1 MKKTFDISVIFTTRR
16 FHVIFWFFLVMG
28 VFCLNPNPTF
38 SQEIK
43 VPASELILKD
53 TINYGDSART
63 GILNKII
70 QPFRFKENRLHRER
84 ERMVELIRWLTDQ
97 GDLSIDSTTVNA
109 IVEDLLNLTK
119 EIAATQDSTVLLQNE
134 INQMIL
140 DLNTKAP
147 KQLVDSVQVQLG
159 NVLQKLLDETNAQ
172 TASSKNDI
180 QSKLAALRQIQ
191 YSCSFDS
198 LPILQATVGDTLL
211 VSYKKCLSPYTK
223 VFGYHQ
229 PSMNSKIGFYNFNY
243 LTDIVL
249 SSYEL
254 GSNGLESNPNSVSSL
269 LTGGILE
276 NNQPYQKDVSLAVHS
291 NSSSVISNFL
301 SQSNAQSQL
310 FSRLKSLIST
320 YKLNGINIYFEA
332 LQSKDVSKF
341 SAFIIQLK
349 KELASI
355 DSSLILTVSV
365 PPIANSK
372 DMTLAS
378 SIDFMAINS
387 SVDYYLVQTQKLNI
401 TATRIPFSLSPLY
414 PDKANSRGSIQN
426 TFSFYSNGKI
436 PVSKL
441 VMTLSYQGITWAMPD
456 FVPGSRAL
464 DFGTFINYDEI
475 QSTIVSTIGQPEG
488 AMQGYDAEQ
497 AAYYLNYGTL
507 GNLKQVWYE
516 DSQSLVDKYDWALTN
531 GVGGVAIWGLGYDSG
546 YSDLWDALGASL
558 IGIDSVVV
566 ATKAI
571 DTLSTKLTLYDYL
584 WTYKQDIQ
592 WAGLNDIYIGN
603 PYKSPEADY
612 CFFETYPDTDSI
624 AMLAQ
629 SEGITNFWENRNAF
643 VKYDSTQYYSVNS
656 NKDCICMIGRWD
668 TYSRINGIITI
679 VLIGLMLIVLIF
691 LLIGIKNNGD
701 EWEWRALFS
710 GVLIG
715 IGLLAAIS
723 LFFYLFFDT
732 QVGFIGAGSNEVT
745 IWVLILIFGI
755 GILAGLLINGIKV
768 ARKYTSRDLP

>member
-1 MKKTFDISVIFTTRR
+1 MKKTFIISVIFKPKRLQL
-16 FHVIFWFFLVMG
+16 IFWFFLVLG
-28 VFCLNPNPTF
+28 GLRLISNPAF
-38 SQEIK
+38 SQQTKI
-43 VPASELILKD
+43 PPSELILKD
-53 TINYGDSART
+53 TINYGDSVRT

-109 IVEDLLNLTK
+109 IVDDLLNLTK
-119 EIAATQDSTVLLQNE
+119 ELAATQDSTVLLQNE

-172 TASSKNDI
+172 TASTKNDI

-198 LPILQATVGDTLL
+198 IPILQATVGDTLL
-211 VSYKKCLSPYTK
+211 ISYKKCLNAYTK
-223 VFGYHQ
+223 IFGYHQ

-243 LTDIVL
+243 LTDIIL
-249 SSYEL
+249 NGYEL
-254 GSNGLESNPNSVSSL
+254 GSNGLELNPNSLKSL

-276 NNQPYQKDVSLAVHS
+276 NNQPFQKDISLSVFS
-291 NSSSVISNFL
+291 SSSSVISSFI
-301 SQSNAQSQL
+301 SQSKAQTQL
-310 FSRLKSLIST
+310 FSRLKGLIST
-320 YKLNGINIYFEA
+320 YKLNGINIYFEG
-332 LQSKDVSKF
+332 LQPKDVSRF
-341 SAFIIQLK
+341 SAFITGLRK
-349 KELASI
+349 KLSTI
-355 DSSLILTVSV
+355 DSDLILTVSI

-372 DMTLAS
+372 DLSLAS
-378 SIDFMAINS
+378 SIDFLAINS

-401 TATRIPFSLSPLY
+401 TNTRIPFSLSPLY
-414 PDKANSRGSIQN
+414 PDKSNSRGSIQN

-441 VMTLSYQGITWAMPD
+441 VMTLSYQGITWPMPD
-456 FVPGSRAL
+456 FVPGSRAT
-464 DFGTFINYDEI
+464 DFGSFINYDEI

-497 AAYYLNYGTL
+497 ASYYLNYGTL

-531 GVGGVAIWGLGYDSG
+531 GIGGVAIRGMGYDAG

-566 ATKAI
+566 ASKSI
-571 DTLSTKLTLYDYL
+571 DTLGTKLTLSDYL

-592 WAGLNDIYIGN
+592 WAGLNDIYIGD
-603 PYKSPEADY
+603 PYKSPEAEY
-612 CFFETYPDTDSI
+612 CFFESYPDTDSI
-624 AMLAQ
+624 AQLAR
-629 SEGITNFWENRNAF
+629 SENITSFWENRNAF
-643 VKYDSTQYYSVNS
+643 VKYDSTQYYSVAS

-668 TYSRINGIITI
+668 TYSRINGIITL
-679 VLIGLMLIVLIF
+679 VLIGLMLILLIG

-701 EWEWRALFS
+701 DWEWRALFS

-755 GILAGLLINGIKV
+755 GILAGLLINGIRV

>member
-1 MKKTFDISVIFTTRR
+1 
-16 FHVIFWFFLVMG
+16 
-28 VFCLNPNPTF
+28 
-38 SQEIK
+38 
-43 VPASELILKD
+43 
-53 TINYGDSART
+53 
-63 GILNKII
+63 
-70 QPFRFKENRLHRER
+70 
-84 ERMVELIRWLTDQ
+84 MVELIRWLTDQ

-109 IVEDLLNLTK
+109 IVDDLLNLTK
-119 EIAATQDSTVLLQNE
+119 ELAATQDSTVLLQNE

-172 TASSKNDI
+172 TASTKNDI
-180 QSKLAALRQIQ
+180 QSKLATLRQIQ
-191 YSCSFDS
+191 YSCTFDS
-198 LPILQATVGDTLL
+198 IPILQATVGDTLL
-211 VSYKKCLSPYTK
+211 ISYKKCLNAYTK
-223 VFGYHQ
+223 IFGYHQ

-243 LTDIVL
+243 LTDIIL
-249 SSYEL
+249 NGYEL
-254 GSNGLESNPNSVSSL
+254 GSNGLELNPNSLKSL

-276 NNQPYQKDVSLAVHS
+276 NNQPFQKDISLSVFS
-291 NSSSVISNFL
+291 SSSSVISGFL
-301 SQSNAQSQL
+301 SQSNAQTQL
-310 FSRLKSLIST
+310 FSRLKGLIST
-320 YKLNGINIYFEA
+320 YKLNGINIYFEG
-332 LQSKDVSKF
+332 LQPKDVSRF
-341 SAFIIQLK
+341 SAFITGLR
-349 KELASI
+349 KELSTI
-355 DSSLILTVSV
+355 DSELILTVSI

-372 DMTLAS
+372 DLSLAS
-378 SIDFMAINS
+378 SIDFLAINS

-401 TATRIPFSLSPLY
+401 TNTRIPFSLSPLY

-426 TFSFYSNGKI
+426 TFSFYTNGKI

-441 VMTLSYQGITWAMPD
+441 VMTLSYQGITWPMPD
-456 FVPGSRAL
+456 FVPGSRAK
-464 DFGTFINYDEI
+464 DFGSFINYDEI

-516 DSQSLVDKYDWALTN
+516 DSQSLVDKYDWALSN
-531 GVGGVAIWGLGYDSG
+531 GIGGVAIRGLGFDAG

-566 ATKAI
+566 ESKPI
-571 DTLSTKLTLYDYL
+571 DTLNTKLTLYDYL

-603 PYKSPEADY
+603 PYKSPVADY

-624 AMLAQ
+624 ALLAKSQ
-629 SEGITNFWENRNAF
+629 NILSFWENRNAF
-643 VKYDSTQYYSVNS
+643 ERYDTTQYYSVNS
-656 NKDCICMIGRWD
+656 KKDCVCMIGRWD
-668 TYSRINGIITI
+668 TYSRLNGIITL
-679 VLIGLMLIVLIF
+679 VLMGLMLLVLLV
-691 LLIGIKNNGD
+691 LLIGIRNNGD
-701 EWEWRALFS
+701 EWEWRGLIS

-715 IGLLAAIS
+715 VGLLAAVS
-723 LFFYLFFDT
+723 FFFYLFFNT

-755 GILAGLLINGIKV
+755 GILAGLLINGIRV